1 MNHIAWALI
10 ALVAYTFVPI
20 FTDLATRTIP
30 SDVAALVSNTIL
42 VVATIA
48 LVLVT
53 EQEVSEYLAAPN
65 AIYMYATGVCLA
77 VGIITYY
84 RALGSGPVS
93 VVVPIFGMFI
103 VTSSVVSAVLVPGDA
118 FSVRK
123 ALSVV
128 LAIAAVYLAATG

>member
-53 EQEVSEYLAAPN
+53 EQEVSECLAAPN

-103 VTSSVVSAVLVPGDA
+103 VTSSVVSAVFVPGDA
-118 FSVRK
+118 FSARK